1 MNQKNDKEFS
11 IEQIN
16 NCSCLL
22 PSVELDFVYTDTEGK
37 QNKSTEA
44 IVDYICKDVAAFIGP
59 EGPNCA
65 TEAMV
70 AGSKNKAMISY
81 RYVQICA
88 AHSGLPLYLITL
100 LPFYLNS
107 RGTM

>member
-1 MNQKNDKEFS
+1 M
-11 IEQIN
+11 
-16 NCSCLL
+16 L

-88 AHSGLPLYLITL
+88 AHSGLSLYLITL